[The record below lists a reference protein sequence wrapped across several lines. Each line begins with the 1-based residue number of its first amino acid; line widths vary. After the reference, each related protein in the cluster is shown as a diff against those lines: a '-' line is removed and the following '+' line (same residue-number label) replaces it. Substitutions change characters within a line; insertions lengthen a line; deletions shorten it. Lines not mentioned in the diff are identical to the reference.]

1 MSTSKVVKFE
11 NINLLKNKLEIVGE
25 VKVVVVDS
33 AVKPSVGKVY
43 VVEAG
48 SSPVKNNDAG
58 SHQEKI
64 EERSEKRKRLEEKTE
79 ESPRKKKFGKGG
91 GQCEYC

>member
-33 AVKPSVGKVY
+33 VVKPLVGKVQ
-43 VVEAG
+43 VVEARY
-48 SSPVKNNDAG
+48 SPVENNEAG
-58 SHQEKI
+58 SHQEKT
-64 EERSEKRKRLEEKTE
+64 EARSQKRKRLEEKTE
-79 ESPRKKKFGKGG
+79 ESPSKKML
-91 GQCEYC
+91 EMLTLM